1 MCLPFKL
8 LHLLFDFHQTWYE
21 RYAIG
26 VLTNNIQSDIMPTVS
41 NRFALTTSESIWS
54 QFLRVLKIEASYSPK
69 LRYQPT
75 ELHGVSKHRR
85 LHTI

>member
-26 VLTNNIQSDIMPTVS
+26 VLTNKIQSDLEKQKPYKFTLYV
-41 NRFALTTSESIWS
+41 LTI
-54 QFLRVLKIEASYSPK
+54 
-69 LRYQPT
+69 
-75 ELHGVSKHRR
+75 
-85 LHTI
+85 